1 MKTSK
6 NNDKEKNTWLKK
18 IKGCF
23 QKRKKQPNFV
33 LSVFI
38 TTLRILLISFII
50 LGFAGFGAFV
60 GIAKGYLD
68 ATPVLDLERIENQ
81 SETSFIYDRHG
92 NLITPYYGLENR
104 VWATLDEIPKRLQD
118 AVLAVED
125 VRFYV
130 HKGIDLKRLL
140 GAVINNLK
148 NESVQGASTIT
159 QQLIKNTL
167 LTPERSYK
175 RKIQEAY
182 LAIQLEQNYSKEQ
195 ILEAYL
201 NTSYFGSGNYGVKT
215 AAKDYFGKEL
225 KDLTIRECAILA
237 GILKNPYYYDP
248 RKNFYDQNRNPEI
261 TYNRTNLVLRLMYE
275 NGFITKEEYEE
286 AKFSSDK
293 DPFED
298 GFTVIEK
305 SSRESLYPMPYFV
318 EYVILD
324 VRDRLMEQNGWT
336 GDEGRQKAMKLI
348 QEGGLHIYTTVD
360 PEIQKS
366 LEQTVY
372 NYKNLPKLA
381 NSNDRVLKDNQ
392 GNEIEQPQAAAV
404 VMDHNTGEIIAMVGG
419 RSSPKGQFWTNR
431 ANLNWSPGSSIK
443 PLSVYGPFIEAGYP
457 GGIILED
464 VPAPVKGWK
473 GGSKEYPNNY
483 DYKFSGLVDVRTAI
497 RRSINVAAARIV
509 AERVSTDYAA
519 EKLLEMGISTS
530 AYVKDKFPSS
540 LSLGSDAINMIET
553 TAAYAT
559 IANKGIYQRPI
570 SFTKVIDKNGNE
582 ILSKDTI
589 QVKRVVF
596 KESTTFILTDLMEE
610 VVKSGTGRSAR
621 LSKAMPVA
629 AKTGT
634 VNDFKGIYFAGFTPY
649 YTATVWIGH
658 DLWKP
663 LAKGTQSA
671 RYAAPLWK
679 AIMDPIHQ
687 DLENKPFYDK
697 VPDSVVRVTVCSKSG
712 KLPNGDLCENDIS
725 GHGVITEWFPK
736 EAVPKEKC
744 DMHKEVKICK
754 FSGKLASPYCPEE
767 HIAKKSVIVI
777 PENSVLRKL
786 SDAELEK
793 YVPGAFKTSSDL
805 EGLNYENPEDREY
818 FCHLH
823 TSEWQESE
831 SKRESLL
838 QQVQD
843 LINKVKNN
851 MNNPEYREHLTNDMR
866 NRLEKAIEDLLKS
879 IEKIELKPPGD
890 NDEPIKELPK
900 FDSKKVEENMSKL
913 SELNDNIFDA
923 IRRKIEEEN
932 NQPPPHE
939 HDNNDRN
946 NNKKN
951 NNNNNFED

>member
-1 MKTSK
+1 MKTNKK
-6 NNDKEKNTWLKK
+6 NEKETKRGLQRL
-18 IKGCF
+18 KGCF

-33 LSVFI
+33 LSIFI

-50 LGFAGFGAFV
+50 LGFAGFGTFV

-81 SETSFIYDRHG
+81 SETSFIYDRYG

-104 VWATLDEIPKRLQD
+104 VWASLDEIPKTLQD

-125 VRFYV
+125 IRFYV
-130 HKGIDLKRLL
+130 HKGVDFKRLL

-182 LAIQLEQNYSKEQ
+182 LALQLEQKYTKEQ

-225 KDLTIRECAILA
+225 KDLTLRECAILA

-248 RKNFYDQNRNPEI
+248 RKNFYDPNRSPEI

-275 NGFITKEEYEE
+275 NGFITKEEYESARFKHGRE
-286 AKFSSDK
+286 
-293 DPFED
+293 PFED

-366 LEQTVY
+366 VEETVY

-381 NSNDRVLKDNQ
+381 NNNDRILRDNQ

-404 VMDHNTGEIIAMVGG
+404 VMDHNTGELLALVGG
-419 RSSPKGQFWTNR
+419 RNSPKGQFWTNR
-431 ANLNWSPGSSIK
+431 ANLSWSPGSCIK
-443 PLSVYGPFIEAGYP
+443 PLAVYGPFIEAGYP

-464 VPAPVKGWK
+464 IPVPVKGWTGSEK
-473 GGSKEYPNNY
+473 GYPNNY
-483 DYKFSGLVDVRTAI
+483 DYRFSGLVDMRTAI
-497 RRSINVAAARIV
+497 KRSINIPAARIV
-509 AERVSTDYAA
+509 AERISTDYAA
-519 EKLLEMGISTS
+519 EKMLEMGISTS
-530 AYVKDKFPSS
+530 AYIKDKYPAS
-540 LSLGSDAINMIET
+540 LALGSDAINMVET

-570 SFTKVIDKNGNE
+570 SFTKVLDRDGNE
-582 ILSKDTI
+582 ILSREAI

-610 VVKSGTGRSAR
+610 VVKSGTGTTAR
-621 LSKAMPVA
+621 FSKPMHIA

-634 VNDFKGIYFAGFTPY
+634 VNDLKGIYFAGFTPY

-663 LAKGTQSA
+663 LDKGTQSS

-679 AIMDPIHQ
+679 AIMEPLHAG
-687 DLENKPFYDK
+687 LENKPFYDK
-697 VPDSVVRVTVCSKSG
+697 VPEGVVRVTVCSKSG
-712 KLPNGDLCENDIS
+712 KLPNGTLCENDIS

-744 DMHKEVKICK
+744 DMHKEVNVCKI
-754 FSGKLASPYCPEE
+754 SGKLASPYCPEE
-767 HIAKKSVIVI
+767 HVGKKSVIVI
-777 PENSVLRKL
+777 PEDSLLRKL
-786 SDAELEK
+786 SAAELEK
-793 YVPGAFKTSSDL
+793 YVPGAFKTSADL
-805 EGLNYENPEDREY
+805 ASLNYQNPDDREH
-818 FCHLH
+818 FCQLH
-823 TSEWQESE
+823 TREWQEGE
-831 SKRESLL
+831 QKRQSLY

-843 LINKVKNN
+843 LINRVKNN
-851 MNNPEYREHLTNDMR
+851 MENPEYRKHLTNEMR
-866 NRLEKAIEDLLKS
+866 KRLEKAIEDLLKS
-879 IEKIELKPPGD
+879 IEQGVVKPPKKGD
-890 NDEPIKELPK
+890 KPITELPK
-900 FDSKKVEENMSKL
+900 FDPTPVEQNMSNL
-913 SELNDNIFDA
+913 ADLNRSIFDA
-923 IRRKIEEEN
+923 IREKIEEDN
-932 NQPPPHE
+932 KQHQPPEHE
-939 HDNNDRN
+939 NG
-946 NNKKN
+946 N
-951 NNNNNFED
+951 NNNNNNNNNSGD